1 MSEDRPRS
9 VSMRDVAELA
19 GVSGQTV
26 SRVANDLGNV
36 TARTRRRVE
45 LAMKELGYR
54 PNFAARALRN
64 GEFRSIAVVV
74 FGLDTLGNVRTV
86 SAIADEAAR
95 RSYAVEL
102 ISVQHSPDESGTA
115 DFSWAMRRLG
125 QDAVDGI
132 ILILETS
139 KSATAA
145 LQLPPAVPAVIVDAG
160 AAFDH
165 PSVDT
170 DQEQGARLA
179 VDHLLSLGHETV
191 WHIAGPAESNAAAA
205 RTRAWRTHLEEAGR
219 AVPEP
224 VFGDWTPASGYA
236 AGRTLA
242 AIPGV
247 SAVFA
252 ANDQMALGAL
262 RAFHEQGLPVPGK
275 ISVVGFDDMLESA
288 EFWPPLTTVRQHFET
303 AGATA
308 VALLVDQIERR
319 DTPSGRRVIDT
330 QLVVRAS
337 TASPRASHCPMTAN
351 L

>member
-1 MSEDRPRS
+1 MPSERSRS

-26 SRVANDLGNV
+26 SRVANNIGNV
-36 TARTRRRVE
+36 AERTRRRVE
-45 LAMKELGYR
+45 LAMEELGYR
-54 PNFAARALRN
+54 PNIAARALRS
-64 GEFRSIAVVV
+64 GEFRSIAVVA
-74 FGLDTLGNVRTV
+74 FGLETLGNIRTV

-102 ISVQHSPDESGTA
+102 ISIQHAPDEPGTA

-145 LQLPPAVPAVIVDAG
+145 LELPSGVPAVIVDAG

-165 PSVDT
+165 PSVDAN
-170 DQEQGARLA
+170 QEQGARLA
-179 VDHLLSLGHETV
+179 VDHLLSLGHPTV
-191 WHIAGPAESNAAAA
+191 WHIAGPPESNAAAA
-205 RTRAWRTHLEEAGR
+205 RARAWRSLLEDADR
-219 AVPEP
+219 LIPDP
-224 VFGDWTPASGYA
+224 VIGDWTPDSGYA
-236 AGRTLA
+236 AGLELVARG
-242 AIPGV
+242 GV

-262 RAFHEQGLPVPGK
+262 RAFHERGVAVPAAV
-275 ISVVGFDDMLESA
+275 SVVGFDDMAESA
-288 EFWPPLTTVRQHFET
+288 QFWPPLTTVRQHFEI

-308 VALLVDQIERR
+308 VTLLVDQIERR
-319 DTPSGRRVIDT
+319 EVPAGRRLIDT
-330 QLVVRAS
+330 EFILRAS
-337 TASPRASHCPMTAN
+337 TGPFGERPA
-351 L
+351 

>member
-1 MSEDRPRS
+1 MPEDRTRS
-9 VSMRDVAELA
+9 ASMRDVAELA

-26 SRVANDLGNV
+26 SRVANNLGNV
-36 TARTRRRVE
+36 KELTRRRVE

-54 PNFAARALRN
+54 PNIAARALRN
-64 GEFRSIAVVV
+64 GEFRSIAVVA
-74 FGLDTLGNVRTV
+74 FGLETLGNVRTV
-86 SAIADEAAR
+86 SAIAEEAAR

-102 ISVQHSPDESGTA
+102 ISVQHSAEAAGAA

-139 KSATAA
+139 RSAGAA

-179 VDHLLSLGHETV
+179 VDHLLALGHPTV
-191 WHIAGPAESNAAAA
+191 WHIAGPIESNAATA
-205 RTRAWRTHLEEAGR
+205 RAHAWRARLEQDAR
-219 AVPEP
+219 PVPDM
-224 VFGDWTPASGYA
+224 VIGDWTPESGYA
-236 AGRTLA
+236 AARELIENEDVT
-242 AIPGV
+242 AI
-247 SAVFA
+247 FA

-262 RAFHEQGLPVPGK
+262 RAFHESGIPVPARVS
-275 ISVVGFDDMLESA
+275 IVGFDDMIESSQ
-288 EFWPPLTTVRQHFET
+288 FWPPLTTVRQHFET

-308 VALLVDQIERR
+308 VSLLVDQIEQRGA
-319 DTPSGRRVIDT
+319 PAGQSVIET
-330 QLVVRAS
+330 ELVVRAS
-337 TASPRASHCPMTAN
+337 SGPFNGRRN
-351 L
+351 R